1 MELKT
6 WPAKTD
12 APRLRARTDTSGG
25 NDQIKHAHAGSRRRD
40 VSEPLAQKVSGSWV
54 HTEPGL
60 WTVKL
65 GRGVKV
71 EESNKHEVGAENGKF
86 PRPDC
91 TLSNLIKEKKL
102 FTNRS
107 VGGSEALT
115 QVLVFIFLLF
125 FLVFVFTTTFKV
137 SKNKQTHQ
145 HRIVRMNIFPGF

>member
-12 APRLRARTDTSGG
+12 VPRLRARTDTSGG

-86 PRPDC
+86 PRPNC
-91 TLSNLIKEKKL
+91 TLSNLIKETKL
-102 FTNRS
+102 FANRS
-107 VGGSEALT
+107 VGGLEALT
-115 QVLVFIFLLF
+115 QVWVFIFCVVFFVLF
-125 FLVFVFTTTFKV
+125 LQPHLKCQ
-137 SKNKQTHQ
+137 KKKTHQ
-145 HRIVRMNIFPGF
+145 HLIVRMNIFPGF

>member
-40 VSEPLAQKVSGSWV
+40 VSEPLVQKVSGSWV

-86 PRPDC
+86 PSPRLYTVKLD
-91 TLSNLIKEKKL
+91 KGEKNCSP
-102 FTNRS
+102 T
-107 VGGSEALT
+107 E
-115 QVLVFIFLLF
+115 VLEVWRLRLKFWFSFFCCFF
-125 FLVFVFTTTFKV
+125 FLFCFYNHF
-137 SKNKQTHQ
+137 
-145 HRIVRMNIFPGF
+145 